1 MRGRPPVNAEIAKSA
16 DHKVFIT
23 ESEKAIT
30 KLMPM
35 LVGKSGSDF
44 IREGFLL
51 NLKQVIN
58 DNPELRSHIESEL
71 KKAGLTMP
79 LYLKG

>member
-79 LYLKG
+79 LYLKV

>member
-1 MRGRPPVNAEIAKSA
+1 MRGRPNIAADVAKSA

-23 ESEKAIT
+23 EQEKAIV
-30 KLMPM
+30 KLMPS

-51 NLKQVIN
+51 NLKAFIN
-58 DNPELRSHIESEL
+58 ENPELKSHIESEL
-71 KKAGLTMP
+71 TKAGLSMP